1 MNNLIAYKDNKEME
15 NKKKIWLGWLAFSF
29 VIFHFGTIF
38 ITTFPENYTS
48 PIAQK
53 LSNYYV
59 TPLFSQTWNMFTPCP
74 LTQNTLKFKLYF
86 DDDTTQLIVPSTD
99 YFKYHSIFRFTHHG
113 DLAVGESNLLF
124 WIQLDLDE
132 LNIEPNRKLLHNQKD
147 AFYKTRGYFLLK
159 NYLSGYATN
168 LRQQQP
174 KSADVYLEYYNVVEQ
189 KLNTYTFLNLK

>member
-1 MNNLIAYKDNKEME
+1 VNILIAYKDNKEME

-29 VIFHFGTIF
+29 VIFHFATIL
-38 ITTFPENYTS
+38 ITTFPEKFTS
-48 PIAQK
+48 PTAQK

-86 DDDTTQLIVPSTD
+86 DSETTQLIVPSTN
-99 YFKYHSIFRFTHHG
+99 YSKYHSKYRFTHHG

-124 WIQLDLDE
+124 WIQLDLDK
-132 LNIEPNRKLLHNQKD
+132 LNIKPNRKLLQYQKD

-159 NYLSGYATN
+159 NYLSGYAN
-168 LRQQQP
+168 KIRRKKP
-174 KSADVYLEYYNVVEQ
+174 ISADVFLNYYNVVDK